1 MKFKLFDD
9 IEEFYSLVYPFLIEN
24 EAENILLFS
33 ILNSLREDFH
43 KYGKEAPLLGM
54 ILQKNQVI
62 MVCLRTTPY
71 NLVISYTQNLDTIKF
86 LVKELTKR
94 DIILPG
100 ILGFKNGAD
109 LFATLWMEH
118 KNIQASLVMDER
130 NYKLTSVNEDT
141 LGTNTF
147 MLAKEIHRD
156 LIIDWAKNFLYEA
169 FQEERNQDI
178 INNHINI
185 IQDDIPNR
193 RIYLLFHNEEPV
205 CMARKAG
212 KTPNGQLINYV
223 YTPPHLRRN
232 GYATECVA
240 KLSKHLLEEE
250 NNKFCFL
257 FTDLANPTSN
267 SIYMKIGYKPII
279 DFHQYEFSED

>member
-1 MKFKLFDD
+1 MKFNLFDD
-9 IEEFYSLVYPFLIEN
+9 IEEFYSLVYPFLIDN

-33 ILNSLREDFH
+33 ILNSLKEDFH
-43 KYGKEAPLLGM
+43 KYGKEKPLLGA
-54 ILQKNQVI
+54 IIQKNQVI
-62 MVCLRTTPY
+62 MVSLRTPPY
-71 NLVISYTQNLDTIKF
+71 NLVISYSQNLDTIKF
-86 LVKELTKR
+86 LVKQLTKR
-94 DIILPG
+94 NIVLPG
-100 ILGFKNGAD
+100 ILGFKKGAD
-109 LFATLWMEH
+109 LFANLWIEH
-118 KNIQASLVMDER
+118 KNIQSTLVMDER

-141 LGTNTF
+141 LGNNTF
-147 MLAKEIHRD
+147 MPAKEIYKD
-156 LIIDWAKNFLYEA
+156 LIIEWAKNFLYEA
-169 FQEERNQDI
+169 FQEEKNQDI

-185 IQDDIPNR
+185 IRDDISNS
-193 RIYLLFHNEEPV
+193 RIYLLFHDELPV

-212 KTPNGQLINYV
+212 KTPNGRLINYV

-279 DFHQYEFSED
+279 DFHQYEFYED